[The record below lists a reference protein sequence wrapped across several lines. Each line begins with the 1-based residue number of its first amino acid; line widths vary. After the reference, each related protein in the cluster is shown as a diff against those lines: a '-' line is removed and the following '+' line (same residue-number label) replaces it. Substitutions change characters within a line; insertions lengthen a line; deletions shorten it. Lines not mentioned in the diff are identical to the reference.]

1 MVKDARYTYTRRH
14 TFRTRSNRL
23 VPVKTPGGKIVGHI
37 IGKVANRPKCG
48 DCKRALPGIPA
59 LRPFKYKS
67 LARREKHITRAYGG
81 SRCHMCVRSRIVRA
95 FLEEEKKKVKQ
106 VLQGKGKAVAT
117 D

>member
-1 MVKDARYTYTRRH
+1 MVKDARYTYTTRH
-14 TFRTRSNRL
+14 TRRTRSNRL
-23 VPVKTPGGKIVGHI
+23 VPVKTPGGRIVGHI

-59 LRPFKYKS
+59 LRPFQYRSLSSAQKS
-67 LARREKHITRAYGG
+67 VSRAYGG

-95 FLEEEKKKVKQ
+95 FLEEEKKKAKQ
-106 VLQGKGKAVAT
+106 LLQSKGKAVAM